1 MSEIEY
7 EGRPYSNKIGKF
19 EIRRWYLQ
27 IQDVLTNET
36 WKTSSLEYPQNQ
48 LIFQS

>member
-1 MSEIEY
+1 MSELKS
-7 EGRPYSNKIGKF
+7 EGSPYSNKIGKF

>member
-1 MSEIEY
+1 MSELKS

-36 WKTSSLEYPQNQ
+36 WKTPSLEYPQNQ